1 VIGIIG
7 GVYAPLTLFFAVLL
21 LAAFVIEL
29 WAFVDV
35 IRRPAAAFL
44 AAGKQTKQIWLIIS
58 GVAAVLGLAFAF
70 YGGITNF
77 LAVIAFA
84 AAAIYHVDV
93 RPKVKEYRN
102 NKGGGTSYG
111 PYGPW

>member
-7 GVYAPLTLFFAVLL
+7 GVYGPLTVFFAVLL
-21 LAAFVIEL
+21 LAAFGVEL

-44 AAGKQTKQIWLIIS
+44 AVGKQTKQIWLIIS

-70 YGGITNF
+70 YGGITNM
-77 LAVIAFA
+77 LAVVAFV
-84 AAAIYHVDV
+84 AAAIYLVDV
-93 RPKVKEYRN
+93 RPKVKEFRS
-102 NKGGGTSYG
+102 GRSTSHQG

>member
-7 GVYAPLTLFFAVLL
+7 GVLGPLTVFFAVLL
-21 LAAFVIEL
+21 LAAFGIEL
-29 WAFVDV
+29 WAFIDV

-44 AAGKQTKQIWLIIS
+44 AAGKQSKQIWLIIS

-70 YGGITNF
+70 YGGITNI
-77 LAVIAFA
+77 LAVVAFV

-93 RPKVKEYRN
+93 RPKVNQYRQ
-102 NKGGGTSYG
+102 GGGTSNG

>member
-1 VIGIIG
+1 VNAIVAGAYG
-7 GVYAPLTLFFAVLL
+7 PLTLFFAVLL
-21 LAAFVIEL
+21 LVAFGIEL
-29 WAFVDV
+29 WAFIDV

-58 GVAAVLGLAFAF
+58 GVAAVLGLAFAY
-70 YGGITNF
+70 YGGVTNF
-77 LAVIAFA
+77 LAVIAFG

-93 RPKVKEYRN
+93 RPKVKDYRKGN
-102 NKGGGTSYG
+102 NNG

>member
-7 GVYAPLTLFFAVLL
+7 GVYGPLTIFFAVLL
-21 LAAFVIEL
+21 LAAFGVEL

-44 AAGKQTKQIWLIIS
+44 AAGKQTKQIWMIIS

-70 YGGITNF
+70 YGGITNM
-77 LAVIAFA
+77 LAVVAFV

-93 RPKVKEYRN
+93 RPKVKDFRTGRGAN
-102 NKGGGTSYG
+102 QG